1 MKSKATVFVMF
12 IVLGSAVAFGQ
23 GQPQTPQKA
32 PTDSVT
38 PAIAGV
44 VAGGTKVQVI
54 KDGFQGSE
62 GPVALPDGGILF
74 TETRANRI
82 TKIDLDGNA
91 STFLENANGSNG
103 LGFDPKGR
111 LISVQTTPG
120 KAKVGVLFPKGSEGV
135 LADTFE
141 NKPLVRPNDLVVGTK
156 GSVYFTDSPGVYYIN
171 PGGKLTR
178 VADGIQNP
186 NGVQLSPDEKILYAN
201 NKDGEYLLSFDVQPD
216 GTLRNRRNFAKYV
229 SVKRP
234 TDEDN
239 GADGLAVDGEGRVYV
254 ATNLGVEVF
263 SPQGQHLGTIPVSRK
278 AQNLAFSGRDK
289 KTLYIVGGGAAFKVQ
304 MLAQGFKGRA
314 K

>member
-1 MKSKATVFVMF
+1 MKSKTALFVAF
-12 IVLGSAVAFGQ
+12 IVLGSAAVFGQ
-23 GQPQTPQKA
+23 GQPQTPQKP
-32 PTDSVT
+32 PTDSVA
-38 PAIAGV
+38 PAIPGV
-44 VAGGTKVQVI
+44 VAGGTKVLVI
-54 KDGFQGSE
+54 KDGFQNSE

-74 TETRANRI
+74 TETRASRI
-82 TKIDLDGNA
+82 TKIDVDGNA

-120 KAKVGVLFPKGSEGV
+120 KARVGVLYPKGSERV

-141 NKPLVRPNDLVVGTK
+141 NKPLVRPNDLVVDTK
-156 GSVYFTDSPGVYYIN
+156 GGVYFTDSPGVYYIN

-178 VADGIQNP
+178 VTDGIQNP

-201 NKDGEYLLSFDVQPD
+201 NKDGEYLLAFDVQPD

-239 GADGLAVDGEGRVYV
+239 GADGLAVDAEGRVYV

-289 KTLYIVGGGAAFKVQ
+289 KTLYIVGGGAAFKIQ
-304 MLAQGFKGRA
+304 TLAQGFKGRA